1 MDSDMKVELLKQKLL
16 KGMTKKKLAL
26 LNDIIEM
33 KKPCSLRIIEW
44 FVSSYSR
51 EKRVSYLLNGK
62 QFNVYSSYKDEQLSS
77 YNKKLF
83 DMYRRMKTFDIKLDN
98 GKVLTTT
105 VAQLNF
111 FNWLFKN
118 KILEYIVKNIENI
131 KKDLEANKKKKVSR
145 HKFFDDVSIARIKI
159 TINFD

>member
-1 MDSDMKVELLKQKLL
+1 MDSDMKVDLLKQKLL
-16 KGMTKKKLAL
+16 RGISKKKLSI
-26 LNDIIEM
+26 LNDIIQN

-51 EKRVSYLLNGK
+51 EKRVSYLLNGN

-111 FNWLFKN
+111 FNWMFKN
-118 KILEYIVKNIENI
+118 KILEYIVKNLDSI
-131 KKDLEANKKKKVSR
+131 KKDLEENKKKKISR
-145 HKFFDDVSIARIKI
+145 NKFFDDVNIVRIKI
-159 TINFD
+159 TIKFD

>member
-1 MDSDMKVELLKQKLL
+1 MDSDMNVELLKQKLL
-16 KGMTKKKLAL
+16 KGMTKKKLIV
-26 LNDIIEM
+26 LNDIIQM

-44 FVSSYSR
+44 FVSSYAR

-83 DMYRRMKTFDIKLDN
+83 DMYRRMKTIDIKLDN

-118 KILEYIVKNIENI
+118 KILDYIVKNIDSI

-145 HKFFDDVSIARIKI
+145 HKFFEDVNIARIKI